1 MVASG
6 PGTSVVNYSN
16 RFSLSNMTGSFPSR
30 VKNGIHSI
38 QDAHGPT
45 PREGHEHERL
55 QKRQTAGEYTVFYA
69 YQTGPTRYAPM
80 AKKPGNTIPPGK
92 PTPQNPTSP
101 YTIATTYMPAP
112 TVETTVSADLTYSV
126 SSIENTVCQVSL

>member
-6 PGTSVVNYSN
+6 PDISVVNYSD
-16 RFSLSNMTGSFPSR
+16 RFSIINMTGSFSSR
-30 VKNGIHSI
+30 VKSGIHSI
-38 QDAHGPT
+38 QDAHGPAS
-45 PREGHEHERL
+45 REGYEYEGL
-55 QKRQTAGEYTVFYA
+55 QKRQAAGEHTVLYA

-80 AKKPGNTIPPGK
+80 AKKPGSTIPPGK